1 MHDEVLTPEQMRT
14 AEQAAIG
21 GGLSGRDLME
31 NAGKQVAGQII
42 KRWTK
47 RKVAVLCGP
56 GNNGGDGFVVAR
68 LLKEGGWPVQVF
80 LAGEAAMLRADA
92 AAMAQAWTGQIASL
106 SAAAL
111 SGAELVVDALFGT
124 GLSKPLAGA
133 VAETVARLNALDVP
147 VVAVD
152 IPSGVEG
159 ESGRILGSAVA
170 ADLTVTFCRKKPA
183 HLLLPGRM
191 NCGETILV
199 DIGVGDAAVAVSSPE
214 LFENAPRLW
223 ALPRRRDEGHKFT
236 AGHAV
241 VVSGGPWSTGA
252 ARLAAEAAQRA
263 GAGLVTVASPSAALP
278 VNAAHLT
285 SILLAEVD
293 SAMALASFLSDPR
306 RNVIVLGPG
315 MGVDGFARAKVRA
328 ALASGRAVV
337 LDADALTA
345 FEDAPGE
352 LFEAILEFPQRAVVM
367 TPHAG
372 EFSRLFPDLRHSPG
386 SKLTQARLA
395 AKSSGA
401 VVLYKGADTVIATP
415 KGTAIINSNAPPW
428 LATAG
433 SGDVLAG
440 MIAGLLAQGM
450 PALEA
455 AAAAAFAHGE
465 TANRLGAGLIAE
477 DLIAGLPAV
486 IQWLHGG
493 QNFIGAARRALL

>member
-56 GNNGGDGFVVAR
+56 GNNGGDGFVAAR
-68 LLKEGGWPVQVF
+68 LLKEGGWPVQLF

-199 DIGVGDAAVAVSSPE
+199 DIGVGDAAVAVSSCSRTRPGCG
-214 LFENAPRLW
+214 LCRAVGTRATSLPPVTQSSSPGDRGARAPH
-223 ALPRRRDEGHKFT
+223 ASPPRRRS
-236 AGHAV
+236 V
-241 VVSGGPWSTGA
+241 
-252 ARLAAEAAQRA
+252 
-263 GAGLVTVASPSAALP
+263 
-278 VNAAHLT
+278 
-285 SILLAEVD
+285 
-293 SAMALASFLSDPR
+293 
-306 RNVIVLGPG
+306 PG
-315 MGVDGFARAKVRA
+315 R
-328 ALASGRAVV
+328 
-337 LDADALTA
+337 
-345 FEDAPGE
+345 
-352 LFEAILEFPQRAVVM
+352 
-367 TPHAG
+367 
-372 EFSRLFPDLRHSPG
+372 G
-386 SKLTQARLA
+386 S
-395 AKSSGA
+395 
-401 VVLYKGADTVIATP
+401 
-415 KGTAIINSNAPPW
+415 
-428 LATAG
+428 
-433 SGDVLAG
+433 
-440 MIAGLLAQGM
+440 
-450 PALEA
+450 
-455 AAAAAFAHGE
+455 
-465 TANRLGAGLIAE
+465 
-477 DLIAGLPAV
+477 
-486 IQWLHGG
+486 
-493 QNFIGAARRALL
+493 